1 MKLYLE
7 LEAVN
12 FQEFLLTHRRAAWGK
27 SRMKLEDQVQI
38 ESEDGDSGEK
48 KYILENGGL
57 EYKKWR
63 EIRMKMR
70 HDGNIFKSKYIL
82 KLYRSI
88 ICRNP

>member
-48 KYILENGGL
+48 NIYWRMVDWNIRNG
-57 EYKKWR
+57 EK
-63 EIRMKMR
+63 
-70 HDGNIFKSKYIL
+70 
-82 KLYRSI
+82 
-88 ICRNP
+88 